1 MGKLVFPRPR
11 SSLHYKPKA
20 STPTDVTTTIKA
32 KVKPQSDTVAAPP
45 VKDDGVGAPFGAVTE
60 PLVPFSA
67 ARAAEAV
74 ALMTAFA
81 DFVADA
87 MAAFTEALSEAFL
100 T

>member
-1 MGKLVFPRPR
+1 MSELIFPGPH
-11 SSLHYKPKA
+11 SSLHYKPNA
-20 STPTDVTTTIKA
+20 SAPTDVTTTIMA
-32 KVKPQSDTVAAPP
+32 KVKLQSDTVAAPP

-67 ARAAEAV
+67 ARVAEAE
-74 ALMTAFA
+74 ALMTACA

-87 MAAFTEALSEAFL
+87 MAACTEALSEAFL